1 MYDMVYIFLADGF
14 EELEALNPV
23 DVLRRAGVPVTTV
36 GVGNKTVTGSHQ
48 IPVTCDKTVEE
59 LSSFEDMEM
68 VILPGGMPGTVNLE
82 NSPVVQKA
90 LEWAAGKELWIG
102 AICAAPS
109 VLGHKGLLK
118 GKRAVCFPGFE
129 DALDGAEL
137 SKESVCIAGRI
148 ITAKGAGAALEF
160 ALALVKCLKG
170 DAASQTIKET
180 MQCSR

>member
-1 MYDMVYIFLADGF
+1 MCDMVYIFLADGF

-23 DVLRRAGVPVTTV
+23 DVLRRAGIPITTV
-36 GVGNKTVTGSHQ
+36 GVGNKTAIGSHQ
-48 IPVTCDKTVEE
+48 IPVICDKTIEE
-59 LSSFEDMEM
+59 LTSFEDMEM
-68 VILPGGMPGTVNLE
+68 VILPGGMPGTTNLE
-82 NSPVVQKA
+82 NSSGVQKA
-90 LEWAAGKELWIG
+90 LEWAAEKELWIG

-109 VLGHKGLLK
+109 ILGHKGLLE
-118 GKRAVCFPGFE
+118 GKKAVCFPGFE
-129 DALDGAEL
+129 DALTGAKL
-137 SKESVCIAGRI
+137 STENVCIDGRI

>member
-1 MYDMVYIFLADGF
+1 MVYIFLAEGF

-23 DVLRRAGVPVTTV
+23 DVLRRAQIPVTTV
-36 GVGNKTVTGSHQ
+36 GVGAKTITGAHN
-48 IPVTCDKTVEE
+48 IPVTCDREIDE
-59 LSSFEDMEM
+59 IYSFEDMEM

-82 NSPVVQKA
+82 NSPAVQKA
-90 LEWAAGKELWIG
+90 LDWAAENELWIG

-118 GKRAVCFPGFE
+118 GKKAICFPGFE
-129 DALDGAEL
+129 QALEGAEL
-137 SKESVCIAGRI
+137 SFEESVCIDGHI
-148 ITAKGAGAALEF
+148 ITAKGAGVALQF

-170 DAASQTIKET
+170 DAAAQNIRDT